1 MINNQDQFIQFQELA
16 LGSRLKRLSDLMM
29 KEAAFVYTTLKI
41 NFDPYHMPIFKLI
54 SEQDNLSIG
63 EISNLLNVTQ
73 PAVTQ
78 YINSLYQ
85 KKMILSK
92 VAKNDKRKKKICL
105 SKQGKVMLSKLIP
118 IWEIFDQ
125 EIKILSSNT
134 KNKTL
139 LEHISYVEKELNTT
153 SLSARILSKNNPL
166 HRADKLKIIS
176 FKEEYSN
183 YFRDLNIE
191 WLEKYFQV
199 EKHDKE
205 VLNNAK
211 AYIIDKGGYIF
222 FALYKGEVVG
232 TVALMNEAE
241 GYELSKMAVSS
252 KYQGLKIGQQLLQFS
267 IHFARN
273 KGWSELLLYSN
284 TILKNAIYI
293 YRKYGFQEVELEIDS
308 PYGRSNIK
316 MVLTL

>member
-1 MINNQDQFIQFQELA
+1 MSNQDQLVQFQELA

-29 KEAAFVYTTLKI
+29 KEAVSVYTTLKI

-54 SEQDNLSIG
+54 SEQENLSIG
-63 EISNLLNVTQ
+63 EISDLLNVTQ

-78 YINSLYQ
+78 YINSLY
-85 KKMILSK
+85 KKNLILSK
-92 VAKNDKRKKKICL
+92 AAKNDKRKKKIRL

-118 IWEIFDQ
+118 IWGIFDQ
-125 EIKILSSNT
+125 ELKNLSSNT
-134 KNKTL
+134 KNRTL
-139 LEHISYVEKELNTT
+139 LEHISFIEKELNTV
-153 SLSARILSKNNPL
+153 SLSARILSKNDLL
-166 HRADKLKIIS
+166 HRASKLKIIS
-176 FKEEYSN
+176 FKEEYAN
-183 YFRDLNIE
+183 HFRDLNYA
-191 WLEKYFQV
+191 WLEKYFYI

-211 AYIIDKGGYIF
+211 TYIIDRGGYIF
-222 FALYKGEVVG
+222 FALYKGEVAG
-232 TVALMNEAE
+232 TLALMNESE
-241 GYELSKMAVSS
+241 GYELSKMAVSP
-252 KYQGLKIGQQLLQFS
+252 KFQGLKIGQQLMQYS

-284 TILKNAIYI
+284 TVLKNAIYI
-293 YRKYGFQEVELEIDS
+293 YRKYGFREVELETDS

>member
-1 MINNQDQFIQFQELA
+1 MNDQDQLMQFQELA

-29 KEAAFVYTTLKI
+29 KEAASVYTTLDI

-54 SEQDNLSIG
+54 SEQEDLSIG

-78 YINSLYQ
+78 YINSLY
-85 KKMILSK
+85 KKNLILSK
-92 VAKNDKRKKKICL
+92 AAKNDKRKKKVRL
-105 SKQGKVMLSKLIP
+105 SKQGKIMLSKLIP
-118 IWEIFDQ
+118 IWGIFDQ
-125 EIKILSSNT
+125 ELKNLSSNT
-134 KNKTL
+134 KNRTL
-139 LEHISYVEKELNTT
+139 LEHISFIEKELNTV
-153 SLSARILSKNNPL
+153 SLSARILSKNNLP
-166 HRADKLKIIS
+166 HRASKLKIIS
-176 FKEEYSN
+176 FKEEYAN
-183 YFRDLNIE
+183 HFRDLNYE
-191 WLEKYFQV
+191 WLEKYFYI

-211 AYIIDKGGYIF
+211 TYIIDKGGYIF
-222 FALYKGEVVG
+222 FALYKGEVAG
-232 TVALMNEAE
+232 TLALMNESE
-241 GYELSKMAVSS
+241 GYELSKMAVSP
-252 KYQGLKIGQQLLQFS
+252 KFQGLKIGQQLMQYS

-284 TILKNAIYI
+284 IVLKNAIYI
-293 YRKYGFQEVELEIDS
+293 YRKYGFREVELETDS